1 MVNLL
6 NVSIEVF
13 FPAETIGANITFERF
28 YVTMR
33 HYVKLEFVK
42 PVEFFCTIQVVFK
55 WTLVFS

>member
-13 FPAETIGANITFERF
+13 FPAETIRANITFERF

-33 HYVKLEFVK
+33 HYVKFELVK
-42 PVEFFCTIQVVFK
+42 PMEFFRAIQVVFK